1 MVFFICVNYT
11 SFVWAAI
18 RKQNDSIPESNHN
31 VRLFYCILSNLQP
44 CLVCMSFIIRVF
56 FVGVKAGSLRVN
68 LAPIVVC
75 FVLVKS
81 DSAS

>member
-1 MVFFICVNYT
+1 
-11 SFVWAAI
+11 
-18 RKQNDSIPESNHN
+18 
-31 VRLFYCILSNLQP
+31 
-44 CLVCMSFIIRVF
+44 MSFIIRVF